1 MADNLKIVDLKSHR
15 EDKENEYNKAWVK
28 EMIEEFDSLKKS
40 VEDGRL
46 IQIVLQYEER
56 VTEEELKEHPDL
68 PHHTAVIHWND
79 DRDMDQTLGFASR
92 LMFRLQMLAEGMLNQ

>member
-1 MADNLKIVDLKSHR
+1 MADNLKIIDLKDHR
-15 EDKENEYNKAWVK
+15 DNKEDEYHKAWAK
-28 EMIEEFDSLKKS
+28 EMIEELDSLKKS

-46 IQIVLQYEER
+46 TQILLQYEER

-79 DRDMDQTLGFASR
+79 DRNMDQTLGFASR
-92 LMFRLQMLAEGMLNQ
+92 LMFRLQMLAEGMLHQ